1 MTLSITEI
9 YSYGQARAHV
19 TQLELEIRSWLASF
33 VHNRSLFL
41 SARRATAHSQLT
53 EISLRPTFSS
63 HLGGEDRSETCARRE
78 RGLVDP
84 GDPRWSPENRP
95 YVVTSKA
102 AGGRIWVDVFDL
114 ATCRDQSDI
123 QQFFPGIKVV
133 QTPILGIWSLGHLT
147 EVLQGFYARERA
159 LDVVRKGSVQG

>member
-1 MTLSITEI
+1 MDDGRRQFVSARPLSLILERPAERPGA
-9 YSYGQARAHV
+9 SRAH
-19 TQLELEIRSWLASF
+19 WFWA
-33 VHNRSLFL
+33 
-41 SARRATAHSQLT
+41 ATRT
-53 EISLRPTFSS
+53 
-63 HLGGEDRSETCARRE
+63 LGGEDRSETCARRE

-84 GDPRWSPENRP
+84 ADPRWSPENRP